1 MCRSPFAVYGDFLLS
16 RLQIWVMQ
24 LPVRHKIAVSG
35 MFLLGGLY
43 VVCRPSDLSLY
54 LSRRRTVGS
63 GIAKLIF
70 FNIIVQGAC
79 QTGPYQRDMH

>member
-1 MCRSPFAVYGDFLLS
+1 
-16 RLQIWVMQ
+16 MQ

-43 VVCRPSDLSLY
+43 VVHPPSDLGLC

-63 GIAKLIF
+63 GIAKLVF

-79 QTGPYQRDMH
+79 QTSPFQRDMY